1 MLADIVAQ
9 KESPYFYQNQ
19 KQTNKNWEARNNPHD
34 LLVSTCQLCWFSPY
48 TCLSTLVPLT
58 VFPLPPANS
67 VLPWPQVLSAQA
79 LAVFVSPH
87 LPWPAPYHSGAK
99 PCPMTPSPWLSL
111 YITRSEYWRPAFCAC
126 LYFMP
131 HSCTLTLEGALQ
143 SQFFAPT
150 WLQLTT
156 ALEPLPRLVN
166 PWGPSHLAMAWPAR
180 V

>member
-19 KQTNKNWEARNNPHD
+19 KQTNKNWEARNNPHN

-79 LAVFVSPH
+79 LLSSALTSTLPQWGQTLPYDPQPLAEFVYSTVWV
-87 LPWPAPYHSGAK
+87 LKTSLL
-99 PCPMTPSPWLSL
+99 CLSL
-111 YITRSEYWRPAFCAC
+111 LHAPQLYPHPGGSPAVTILCPNLATTH
-126 LYFMP
+126 
-131 HSCTLTLEGALQ
+131 HS
-143 SQFFAPT
+143 FRAP
-150 WLQLTT
+150 
-156 ALEPLPRLVN
+156 AKS
-166 PWGPSHLAMAWPAR
+166 G
-180 V
+180 